1 MMNFFISVFGNIYAE
16 PVLNNFLVFT
26 LTLSF
31 PKKCILLCGFCI
43 GWAAMLACLKAQA
56 KTEFKK
62 Q

>member
-1 MMNFFISVFGNIYAE
+1 MNFFISVFGNIYAE
-16 PVLNNFLVFT
+16 PVLSNFLVFT

-31 PKKCILLCGFCI
+31 PNTFILLCGICI
-43 GWAAMLACLKAQA
+43 GWAAMLAHLQAQA